1 MKKDFV
7 EFVEHH
13 ATHSLVLEEDTFR
26 YTPGRPAR
34 WLQRVCIWVLRRLHC
49 HSYREEVAYS
59 HHVISFDK
67 VFDKVLK
74 NKQELLKRNYREPYL
89 LFIGAEDLAE
99 LMGGEEMRSYFRF
112 DVPYMRGRTFLN
124 MEIHVIPWMKGVLGV
139 PKSRT

>member
-49 HSYREEVAYS
+49 HNYREEVAYT
-59 HHVISFDK
+59 HHVLKLDT
-67 VFDKVLK
+67 VFERVLK
-74 NKQELLKRNYREPYL
+74 AQDELLRRNYREPHI

-99 LMGGEEMRSYFRF
+99 LMDNDRMRQYFRF
-112 DVPYMRGRTFLN
+112 DVPYMHLNTFLN
-124 MEIHVIPWMKGVLGV
+124 MEVHVVPWMKGVLGV
-139 PKSRT
+139 PKRA

>member
-13 ATHSLVLEEDTFR
+13 ATHSLVFR
-26 YTPGRPAR
+26 PDAFRFNDKRPAR
-34 WLQRVCIWVLRRLHC
+34 WLQSVCFWVLQKLHC
-49 HSYREEVAYS
+49 HDYQEEVAYS
-59 HHVISFDK
+59 HHVIPFDR

-74 NKQELLKRNYREPYL
+74 NKEELLKRNYREPYL

-99 LMGGEEMRSYFRF
+99 LMDSDAMRSYFQF

-124 MEIHVIPWMKGVLGV
+124 MEIHVIPWMKGVLAV
-139 PKSRT
+139 PKKA